1 MATSA
6 FSTSNVKRTLTKA
19 FIEGAGNHVDVRNQT
34 WTRTF
39 RWRYDNAAALID
51 APWTGLG
58 NYSTWNKSD
67 TINASSFAALDPQTH
82 TYVAYVAKIAF
93 DPFTPDEIPGYREG
107 CMRKL
112 GFSAASTISEAAA
125 AIKAAAFTDNVVHGT
140 KPLFSTT
147 HERASGTRSNKYSG
161 SWDRTA
167 YITIRNG
174 MQTWTNYQGQIYDLT
189 GAGYG
194 IEFHPDN
201 EEAVVQSVKSRVT
214 SDQLQ
219 VNIAADDNVL
229 FIKNPYYEDEDDV
242 IVHTLIPDEQAF
254 GAWERKAPQ
263 MYVDTENGG
272 AVDTVTVVMGYA
284 FYAVGVPDGAFG
296 ATND

>member
-1 MATSA
+1 M
-6 FSTSNVKRTLTKA
+6 
-19 FIEGAGNHVDVRNQT
+19 
-34 WTRTF
+34 
-39 RWRYDNAAALID
+39 
-51 APWTGLG
+51 
-58 NYSTWNKSD
+58 
-67 TINASSFAALDPQTH
+67 
-82 TYVAYVAKIAF
+82 
-93 DPFTPDEIPGYREG
+93 
-107 CMRKL
+107 
-112 GFSAASTISEAAA
+112 
-125 AIKAAAFTDNVVHGT
+125 
-140 KPLFSTT
+140 
-147 HERASGTRSNKYSG
+147 
-161 SWDRTA
+161 
-167 YITIRNG
+167 
-174 MQTWTNYQGQIYDLT
+174 
-189 GAGYG
+189 
-194 IEFHPDN
+194 
-201 EEAVVQSVKSRVT
+201 QSVKSRVT